1 MALVWCDETNGAVT
15 MLMVVPMHECA
26 DPLAGSEQVLERPVG
41 IVGSVFQC
49 LEERF
54 RIRVVIADRRSTER
68 GHYPQGLQGG
78 QHRGTFHRA
87 AIVRVQHYLVRC
99 NVFPL
104 ANITHD
110 RTGQFTA
117 LSLVD
122 LPAYDFSAKNIQKQV
137 KVKIDADDPSRQI
150 RDVPAEQL
158 IGGRCTQ
165 CTRLAALLFGSLRAT
180 VLKFAL
186 SFENAV
192 KGRLRGD
199 VLARI
204 GQSGNDLAGREMP
217 ELIRVGPVSYT
228 HLTLPT

>member
-1 MALVWCDETNGAVT
+1 MF
-15 MLMVVPMHECA
+15 
-26 DPLAGSEQVLERPVG
+26 S
-41 IVGSVFQC
+41 
-49 LEERF
+49 
-54 RIRVVIADRRSTER
+54 RSQISR
-68 GHYPQGLQGG
+68 MMS
-78 QHRGTFHRA
+78 
-87 AIVRVQHYLVRC
+87 
-99 NVFPL
+99 
-104 ANITHD
+104 
-110 RTGQFTA
+110 TGQFTA

-150 RDVPAEQL
+150 RNVPAEQL

-180 VLKFAL
+180 VLKLAL

-217 ELIRVGPVSYT
+217 ELIRVGHRQQGLALQLAETVLRRLHPGWALVPPG
-228 HLTLPT
+228 LVTLPALQGALTQGDGATGMFLAGAGRDGLVHQFQHLAAL